1 MRNSNGTA
9 CSYFVIGNKP
19 EIVFVAI
26 KIQFYRCIVDE
37 LFCHAY
43 LVYRRDYFNGM
54 IFLQSGGLEK
64 TLEFINVQFS

>member
-26 KIQFYRCIVDE
+26 KIQFYRCIADE
-37 LFCHAY
+37 LLCRAY
-43 LVYRRDYFNGM
+43 LVYRRDYFDGM
-54 IFLQSGGLEK
+54 RFLRRGGMEK
-64 TLEFINVQFS
+64 LLEFINVQFG